1 MIRQLK
7 HAIRRHSKSSHL
19 RLPGETLQAGAGIV
33 ADSVPESE
41 YQECLNKTRALIR
54 AVELARSG
62 E

>member
-1 MIRQLK
+1 MLVKGKKAYI
-7 HAIRRHSKSSHL
+7 
-19 RLPGETLQAGAGIV
+19 QAGAGIV

-41 YQECLNKTRALIR
+41 YQECLSKAQALVR